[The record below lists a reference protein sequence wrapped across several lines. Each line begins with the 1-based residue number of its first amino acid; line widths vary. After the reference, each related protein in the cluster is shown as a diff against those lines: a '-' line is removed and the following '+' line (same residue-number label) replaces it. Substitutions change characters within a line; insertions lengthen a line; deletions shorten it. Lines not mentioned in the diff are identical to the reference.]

1 MNMAKTHKLPV
12 KGREVVFKLIKEG
25 DSNKEILEKLVK
37 QFGVSISSPYIS
49 QMRKTQT
56 IHDMTFWNRDVESKV
71 KEKLKIDANILKLAR
86 EITEQ
91 ANKWFVINKDNIQNY
106 SAKEIAMVMGS
117 FHKFFKSYQEMAGGT
132 ERSETVHTNIMSM
145 VNKAGDDE

>member
-1 MNMAKTHKLPV
+1 MAQTHKLPI
-12 KGREVVFKLIKEG
+12 KGRETIFQLMKKGE
-25 DSNKEILEKLVK
+25 SNQEILEQLKK
-37 QFGVSISSPYIS
+37 QFGVSISSTYIS
-49 QMRKTQT
+49 QLRKIQS
-56 IHDMTFWNRDVESKV
+56 IQDMTFFNKDVESKV

-91 ANKWFVINKDNIQNY
+91 ANKWFKVNKDEIQNY

-132 ERSETVHTNIMSM
+132 ERSETVHTNIMAM
-145 VNKAGDDE
+145 VKKAEVKEV